1 MSKAYKEICPCKDC
15 DTRTITCHVIC
26 KENKDWKE
34 SGIEIEKIP
43 FFEIRKSRRKRK

>member
-1 MSKAYKEICPCKDC
+1 MSKAYKEIPPCKGC
-15 DTRTITCHVIC
+15 DKRTVTCHGIC
-26 KENKDWKE
+26 KKYIEWKN